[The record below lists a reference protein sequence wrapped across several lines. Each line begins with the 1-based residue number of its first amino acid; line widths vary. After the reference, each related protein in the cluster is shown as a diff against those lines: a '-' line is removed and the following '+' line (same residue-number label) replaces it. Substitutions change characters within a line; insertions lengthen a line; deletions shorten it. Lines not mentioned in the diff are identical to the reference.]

1 MFTDTGV
8 RVYRCHSLHPTL
20 LHVVGRL
27 ARAGLLFTLGACAR
41 ANAARGPH
49 MPPSRFLLFRFQLSS
64 GDAKTMRRDA
74 KTVVAWFGTGQ
85 IRLLLS
91 SLFYVA
97 FCSENNRRQV
107 KNLLD
112 VALNLTFKGL
122 RSPSFG
128 RVTDV

>member
-20 LHVVGRL
+20 LHVVGWL

-49 MPPSRFLLFRFQLSS
+49 MPPSRFLLFSVS
-64 GDAKTMRRDA
+64 VVKRRRQDNA
-74 KTVVAWFGTGQ
+74 ARRKGCVAWFGAGQ

-97 FCSENNRRQV
+97 FCRENNRRQV

-112 VALNLTFKGL
+112 VALNLTFTGL